1 MHEYY
6 KNKRD
11 KLKKTMRGFLALVSN
26 RIGKYRFEGL

>member
-11 KLKKTMRGFLALVSN
+11 KLKKDDEGLFGACKY

>member
-11 KLKKTMRGFLALVSN
+11 KLKKTMRGFLALVSTEF
-26 RIGKYRFEGL
+26 GKYRFEGL